1 MNIIQS
7 IYNYLD
13 SILVPRDTYYS
24 LITLALY
31 EERLDILKELSD
43 TYDSKFAFRA
53 CQIAIDLGKLHL
65 IDAFI
70 DKLTDEQLELLHEE
84 IV

>member
-1 MNIIQS
+1 MNILQS

-31 EERLDILKELSD
+31 EERLDILRELRD
-43 TYDSKFAFRA
+43 TYDSKFALKA
-53 CQIAIDLGKLHL
+53 CQLAIDLGKLYL
-65 IDAFI
+65 IDEFI
-70 DKLTDEQLELLHEE
+70 DKLSDEDLELLYEQ